1 MDSQT
6 WDPTLRPARFAD
18 VPELA
23 RLDRVCFRDHAYSPQ
38 LILRFLELGLPCVVA
53 EGPDGEV
60 VGFAMAMPDA
70 GEPTG
75 LLVTL
80 DVTPEV
86 RRGGLGTRMVRWCA
100 RELLGTEPRPQAMW
114 LTVASANTGARA
126 FYESLGFHEVDSIEG
141 YYGDDDAVVMVH
153 GDLGQLSG
161 NAATGRRDGGPS
173 EI

>member
-1 MDSQT
+1 MDRQA

-23 RLDRVCFRDHAYSPQ
+23 RLDRVCFPDHAYSPQ
-38 LILRFLELGLPCVVA
+38 LILRFMELGLPCVVA

-60 VGFAMAMPDA
+60 VGFSMVMPDA

-80 DVTPEV
+80 DVTPEA
-86 RRGGLGTRMVRWCA
+86 RRRGLGTRMVRWCA
-100 RELLGTEPRPQAMW
+100 RALLETEPRPELMW
-114 LTVASANTGARA
+114 LTVATGNTGART
-126 FYESLGFHEVDSIEG
+126 FYHSLGFSEVDSIEG

-153 GDLGQLSG
+153 GDLEELSG
-161 NAATGRRDGGPS
+161 TRGAGRRDGGPS